1 MLIGNPIMRC
11 VLFSGAAQYCR
22 RAKIDKPS
30 GLRGERKMIK
40 LYFEN
45 AVTTVTTLAL
55 LALLWFIGDSIA
67 NRAAIV
73 HWGRRCAILLAF
85 GLVVCCLAAA
95 RDGLDETIRNAADGS
110 CAPGIFP
117 LVSAPNIAGCAGA
130 LLIAAAAIAAPIAKT
145 QRAREGW
152 FYVMSCGAA
161 AKIATVEIARI
172 LLR

>member
-1 MLIGNPIMRC
+1 
-11 VLFSGAAQYCR
+11 
-22 RAKIDKPS
+22 
-30 GLRGERKMIK
+30 MIK

-67 NRAAIV
+67 NRAAIF
-73 HWGRRCAILLAF
+73 HWGRRCAILLTF

-95 RDGLDETIRNAADGS
+95 RDGLDETIRHAVDGS

>member
-1 MLIGNPIMRC
+1 
-11 VLFSGAAQYCR
+11 
-22 RAKIDKPS
+22 
-30 GLRGERKMIK
+30 MIK

-67 NRAAIV
+67 NRAAIF
-73 HWGRRCAILLAF
+73 HWGRRCAILRTF
-85 GLVVCCLAAA
+85 GLVACCLAA
-95 RDGLDETIRNAADGS
+95 RDGLDETIRHAVDGG

-117 LVSAPNIAGCAGA
+117 LVSVPNIAGCAGA
-130 LLIAAAAIAAPIAKT
+130 LLIVVAAIAAPIAKT
-145 QRAREGW
+145 QRARAVW

-161 AKIATVEIARI
+161 VKIATVEIARI

>member
-1 MLIGNPIMRC
+1 
-11 VLFSGAAQYCR
+11 
-22 RAKIDKPS
+22 
-30 GLRGERKMIK
+30 MIK

-55 LALLWFIGDSIA
+55 FALLWFIGDSIA
-67 NRAAIV
+67 NRAAIF
-73 HWGRRCAILLAF
+73 HWGRRCAILLTF

-95 RDGLDETIRNAADGS
+95 RDGLDATIRHAVDGG

-117 LVSAPNIAGCAGA
+117 LVSVPNIAGCAGA
-130 LLIAAAAIAAPIAKT
+130 LLIVIAAIAAPIAKT
-145 QRAREGW
+145 QRARAVW

-161 AKIATVEIARI
+161 VKIATVEIARI